1 MQMLQSTKLIE
12 GVYTPQEA
20 KEILTGLLDHE
31 INFYKIQNLTAEV
44 RDGNPDALAWNKVQE
59 LSAEKE
65 RLLQMIRSASK
76 EGKKLNIY
84 STVHLRLEN

>member
-1 MQMLQSTKLIE
+1 MHMLQSTKLIE

-20 KEILTGLLDHE
+20 KEILMDLLDHE
-31 INFYKIQNLTAEV
+31 INFYKIQNLSAEV
-44 RDGNPDALAWNKVQE
+44 RQGNPDAQAWNKVQE

-65 RLLQMIRSASK
+65 RVLQMIRSAAE
-76 EGKKLNIY
+76 EGKKVNIY